1 MSISPKLQMDQLQHL
16 LCCEY
21 VGDGSMV
28 LNPGE
33 QTEGR
38 CLSFL
43 LVFLIIQFLGI
54 LPFCKQRFK
63 LQNINFY
70 RR

>member
-1 MSISPKLQMDQLQHL
+1 MSISPKLQIDQLQHL
-16 LCCEY
+16 LCDVY
-21 VGDGSMV
+21 VGDQSMV

-43 LVFLIIQFLGI
+43 LIFLIIQPLAI
-54 LPFCKQRFK
+54 LPFCKQQFK
-63 LQNINFY
+63 LQSTNFY
-70 RR
+70 